1 MISSLSDD
9 QEPQVIRSLTLE
21 VIRVRV
27 RVSLGLGLSPHLR
40 CDDQQPHDQVQE
52 EVERKQ
58 QADQA
63 SW

>member
-1 MISSLSDD
+1 M
-9 QEPQVIRSLTLE
+9 IRSLTLE
-21 VIRVRV
+21 VIRVRA